1 QFLFTALHLF
11 REAWLQKFVDFGND
25 VGLMKFGDVIRLIDC
40 YGDELSDGELL
51 RVMETHRVS
60 DPVAWVLRRLDDT
73 FHTHTLELLALEN
86 HGDEGLLASQ
96 LQSSGYVRASGQ
108 SMRERLQ
115 SKARGSLR
123 EVAPAHSGT

>member
-1 QFLFTALHLF
+1 
-11 REAWLQKFVDFGND
+11 
-25 VGLMKFGDVIRLIDC
+25 
-40 YGDELSDGELL
+40 
-51 RVMETHRVS
+51 METHRVS

-73 FHTHTLELLALEN
+73 FHAHTLELLALEN
-86 HGDEGLLASQ
+86 HGDEQMLASQ

-123 EVAPAHSGT
+123 AVAPAHSGA